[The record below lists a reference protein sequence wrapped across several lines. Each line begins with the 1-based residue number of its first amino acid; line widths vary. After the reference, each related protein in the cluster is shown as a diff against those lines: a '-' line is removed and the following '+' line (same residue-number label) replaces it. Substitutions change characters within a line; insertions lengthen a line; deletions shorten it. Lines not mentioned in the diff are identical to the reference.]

1 VRLWPRHSFLIT
13 IQIEGLLGALK
24 GALADMEI
32 EMNIIRDLSLAIIL
46 VLSIAGPVQAQ
57 DPKQGDYYAP
67 GPTTPIRAS
76 AAELKR
82 NQQGDYYVGDK
93 MILNAHRMAA
103 LKKCTHN
110 IAFESDRYVA
120 CMSKAGEAP

>member
-1 VRLWPRHSFLIT
+1 MRILTRLSVATVVALLIT
-13 IQIEGLLGALK
+13 A
-24 GALADMEI
+24 
-32 EMNIIRDLSLAIIL
+32 
-46 VLSIAGPVQAQ
+46 PVQAQ

-67 GPTTPIRAS
+67 GPTTPIRGT

-82 NQQGDYYVGDK
+82 NQQGDYYIGDK
-93 MILNAHRMAA
+93 TILNAHRMAA

-120 CMSKAGEAP
+120 CMSKEGEAP

>member
-13 IQIEGLLGALK
+13 IQIEGLLGAL
-24 GALADMEI
+24 ADMEI
-32 EMNIIRDLSLAIIL
+32 EMNIIRDLSLAMIL

-120 CMSKAGEAP
+120 CMSKEGEAP

>member
-1 VRLWPRHSFLIT
+1 MRGWRRYSSLIT
-13 IQIEGLLGALK
+13 IQIEGLL

-32 EMNIIRDLSLAIIL
+32 EMNIIRDLSLAMIL

-120 CMSKAGEAP
+120 CMSKEGEAP